1 VTFNRAFQNERIET
15 AYQSTR
21 ARKKMK
27 LWTDLLCRLV
37 EKKIRSIKRVTE
49 KKHKIKRDEE
59 KMVEIERKQSLKLHT
74 R

>member
-1 VTFNRAFQNERIET
+1 
-15 AYQSTR
+15 
-21 ARKKMK
+21 MK

-37 EKKIRSIKRVTE
+37 DKKIRNIKRVTE